1 MFARAVEHA
10 RRNRHALVTLSDVNV
25 AIGEFGQSKATELS
39 QDARNTEG
47 DLREMLSALEDY
59 CLDENR
65 TNAFLVRSDESKERK
80 LVQTLSD
87 LRLVHLINQSTTP
100 DRAGQRYEAF
110 ILDYSMFTGFRRRQ
124 NIQEMI
130 PKHGQF
136 KASEL
141 RTLPKVSD
149 GFLAK
154 RTLDKKPSGA
164 GENSARTT

>member
-1 MFARAVEHA
+1 
-10 RRNRHALVTLSDVNV
+10 
-25 AIGEFGQSKATELS
+25 
-39 QDARNTEG
+39 
-47 DLREMLSALEDY
+47 MLSALEDY

-124 NIQEMI
+124 NIREMI

-149 GFLAK
+149 GFLTK
-154 RTLDKKPSGA
+154 WRENPVRTPS
-164 GENSARTT
+164 